1 MNKIESADGTWP
13 DDNAG
18 KPGRKN
24 PHSSPDV
31 VVVEVVEAISSREV
45 IRSIP
50 WGLIPT
56 TTGDATGRRSMT
68 FRL

>member
-1 MNKIESADGTWP
+1 
-13 DDNAG
+13 
-18 KPGRKN
+18 
-24 PHSSPDV
+24 
-31 VVVEVVEAISSREV
+31 V

-56 TTGDATGRRSMT
+56 STDDATGRRLMT

>member
-1 MNKIESADGTWP
+1 
-13 DDNAG
+13 
-18 KPGRKN
+18 
-24 PHSSPDV
+24 
-31 VVVEVVEAISSREV
+31 V